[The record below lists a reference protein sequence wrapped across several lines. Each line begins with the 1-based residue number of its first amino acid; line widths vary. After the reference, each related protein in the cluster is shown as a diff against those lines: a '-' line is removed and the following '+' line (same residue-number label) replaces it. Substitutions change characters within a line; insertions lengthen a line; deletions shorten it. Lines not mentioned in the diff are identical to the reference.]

1 MKCNMKYTFML
12 VLTAVIWG
20 AAFVA
25 QVAGMEHVGPFT
37 FNGIRSIIGALV
49 LAPSAWFMDKKEG
62 VLTPWKDKTLV
73 LGGLICGVVLF
84 LATTSQQ
91 IGIMTTS
98 SGKAG
103 FLTALYMVL
112 VPIFSIALRKRPG
125 KQIWLCVLLA
135 LIGMYLLCI
144 EGELSIQSGDLW
156 LLACAALF
164 ALQILAVDKFAPNV
178 DVIKLSCYQ
187 FAVTGVLS
195 IIPLIQEK
203 PVMEDVM
210 ACWLPIAYAGVLS
223 SGVAYTL
230 QMEAQKKVNPTVAS
244 LIMCLESVF
253 SAVFGFIILGERLSG
268 REVAGCLVM
277 LSAVVLTQIPLKR
290 KPKLVKDAEPVNNVE
305 SIEHVENMVGA

>member
-12 VLTAVIWG
+12 VFTALIWG
-20 AAFVA
+20 MAFVA
-25 QVAGMEHVGPFT
+25 QSAGMEHVGPFT

-84 LATTSQQ
+84 LATSSQQ
-91 IGIMTTS
+91 IGIITTS

-125 KQIWLCVLLA
+125 KQIWFCVLLA
-135 LIGMYLLCI
+135 LVGMYFLCI
-144 EGELSIQSGDLW
+144 DGEFSIQAGDLW

-195 IIPLIQEK
+195 IIPLIQER
-203 PVMEDVM
+203 PVMDNIME
-210 ACWLPIAYAGVLS
+210 CWLPIAYAGVLS
-223 SGVAYTL
+223 SGLAYTL
-230 QMEAQKKVNPTVAS
+230 QMEAQKKVQPTVAS

-253 SAVFGFIILGERLSG
+253 SAIFGFVILGERLSA
-268 REVAGCLVM
+268 REIVGCIVM
-277 LSAVVLTQIPLKR
+277 LAAVVLTQIPLKKR
-290 KPKLVKDAEPVNNVE
+290 NSVVAET
-305 SIEHVENMVGA
+305 MVSAKAA

>member
-1 MKCNMKYTFML
+1 M
-12 VLTAVIWG
+12 
-20 AAFVA
+20 
-25 QVAGMEHVGPFT
+25 
-37 FNGIRSIIGALV
+37 
-49 LAPSAWFMDKKEG
+49 
-62 VLTPWKDKTLV
+62 
-73 LGGLICGVVLF
+73 
-84 LATTSQQ
+84 
-91 IGIMTTS
+91 
-98 SGKAG
+98 
-103 FLTALYMVL
+103 
-112 VPIFSIALRKRPG
+112 
-125 KQIWLCVLLA
+125 LLA

-144 EGELSIQSGDLW
+144 EGELSIQAGDLW
-156 LLACAALF
+156 LIACAALF

-203 PVMEDVM
+203 PVLDNVME
-210 ACWLPIAYAGVLS
+210 CWLPIAYAGVLS
-223 SGVAYTL
+223 SGLAYTL

-268 REVAGCLVM
+268 REIAGCLVM

>member
-1 MKCNMKYTFML
+1 
-12 VLTAVIWG
+12 
-20 AAFVA
+20 
-25 QVAGMEHVGPFT
+25 
-37 FNGIRSIIGALV
+37 
-49 LAPSAWFMDKKEG
+49 
-62 VLTPWKDKTLV
+62 
-73 LGGLICGVVLF
+73 
-84 LATTSQQ
+84 
-91 IGIMTTS
+91 
-98 SGKAG
+98 
-103 FLTALYMVL
+103 
-112 VPIFSIALRKRPG
+112 
-125 KQIWLCVLLA
+125 
-135 LIGMYLLCI
+135 MYLLCI
-144 EGELSIQSGDLW
+144 EGELSIQAGDLW

-203 PVMEDVM
+203 PVLDNVME
-210 ACWLPIAYAGVLS
+210 CWLPIAYAGVLS

-253 SAVFGFIILGERLSG
+253 SAVFGFIILGERLTG
-268 REVAGCLVM
+268 REIAGCLVM